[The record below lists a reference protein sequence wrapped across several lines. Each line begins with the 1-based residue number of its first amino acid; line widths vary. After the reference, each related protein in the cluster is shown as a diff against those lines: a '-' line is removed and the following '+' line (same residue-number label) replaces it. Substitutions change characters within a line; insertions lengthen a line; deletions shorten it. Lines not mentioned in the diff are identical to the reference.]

1 MENHKKEATTQARPG
16 RVSRV
21 LRGMLGVLLASGAVS
36 VIAMPQAPGVK
47 AVAPIV
53 VESANTT
60 SVEKVLERSE
70 ARRLVFVGE
79 THTSLSDHQLQLQ
92 VLKAMQAQG
101 GELAIGVEWFQRPF
115 QPVLDR
121 YVRGEIDE
129 QTLLRESEY
138 FDRWGFD
145 FRLYRDILRFAREQG
160 IRILALNTS
169 RELSAAIRKQGLDG
183 LSGEDRGRLPEDYD
197 FNNAEYTEQLKAV
210 FELHQGRD
218 KDDPEAFQRFLEVQL
233 TWDETMAAGVAEYLG
248 AGVENRI
255 LVLAGRGH
263 THEAAIMGRVARRI
277 GLRGLSIASYRPGD
291 VFEQPDFL
299 VLQPSQYLP
308 PSGLIGVGLEER
320 DDQVLIVSI
329 SDGSNAGKAGVTVG
343 DRLLEIDGTPIG
355 DYVDV
360 KLAMM
365 DREPGETL
373 SIKLER
379 ASFFGLKSQE
389 DVAVTLVPRRP
400 AMH

>member
-1 MENHKKEATTQARPG
+1 
-16 RVSRV
+16 
-21 LRGMLGVLLASGAVS
+21 
-36 VIAMPQAPGVK
+36 
-47 AVAPIV
+47 
-53 VESANTT
+53 
-60 SVEKVLERSE
+60 
-70 ARRLVFVGE
+70 
-79 THTSLSDHQLQLQ
+79 
-92 VLKAMQAQG
+92 
-101 GELAIGVEWFQRPF
+101 
-115 QPVLDR
+115 
-121 YVRGEIDE
+121 
-129 QTLLRESEY
+129 
-138 FDRWGFD
+138 
-145 FRLYRDILRFAREQG
+145 
-160 IRILALNTS
+160 
-169 RELSAAIRKQGLDG
+169 
-183 LSGEDRGRLPEDYD
+183 
-197 FNNAEYTEQLKAV
+197 
-210 FELHQGRD
+210 
-218 KDDPEAFQRFLEVQL
+218 
-233 TWDETMAAGVAEYLG
+233 
-248 AGVENRI
+248 
-255 LVLAGRGH
+255 
-263 THEAAIMGRVARRI
+263 MGRVARRI